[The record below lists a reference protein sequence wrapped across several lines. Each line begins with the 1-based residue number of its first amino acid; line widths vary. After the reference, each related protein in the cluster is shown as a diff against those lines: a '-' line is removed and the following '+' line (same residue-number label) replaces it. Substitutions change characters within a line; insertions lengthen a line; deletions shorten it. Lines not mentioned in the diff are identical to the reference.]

1 MCIQQYWLK
10 LRDLAFP
17 NHFLFSLPLMI
28 FRSLVFVFAY
38 LLIGPCVYAE
48 QWQTVQGK
56 EKFLTV
62 SVDLDSVQVGQLDDM
77 IRFKSRADDHD
88 DTITTKFV
96 QASCSEFSMETERE
110 VVFHKSNMSS
120 QTLDWKNDG
129 TLKNNPEFAHSKLS
143 FWGITQAYGQA
154 ISLAC
159 RRVGNRAPERLLSIP
174 TEQCAL
180 TNPLRK
186 VACASHA
193 SWRANY
199 KLYMSRSHDVI
210 HNCGIA
216 EDRMTKQAAWLI
228 KSVMRCQNESCGNE
242 ILESWIHK
250 RGEDIASVI
259 HMQKTA
265 SYTWSNQA
273 PLCQSLNQADQAI
286 ASMQTEEIYAKA
298 KYLGC
303 LKRETAKLRSSDI
316 PNDMVPQLAEHSC
329 ESQFQEWHETIS
341 RQSAMLDEQL
351 PGMKV
356 RALTAPH

>member
-1 MCIQQYWLK
+1 MMFRCAVLT
-10 LRDLAFP
+10 LLAC
-17 NHFLFSLPLMI
+17 LQL
-28 FRSLVFVFAY
+28 A
-38 LLIGPCVYAE
+38 LLSPELHAE
-48 QWQTVQGK
+48 QWQTVQGR

-62 SVDLDSVQVGQLDDM
+62 SVDLDSLQVGQLDDM
-77 IRFKSRADDHD
+77 IRFKLRADDHD

-96 QASCSEFSMETERE
+96 QASCSEFSMEAERE

-120 QTLDWKNDG
+120 ETLDWKNDG
-129 TLKNNPEFAHSKLS
+129 TLKTSPEFSRARLS
-143 FWGITQAYGQA
+143 FWGMTQAYGQA

-159 RRVGNRAPERLLSIP
+159 RRVGNRSPERLLSIP
-174 TEQCAL
+174 TEQCAAS
-180 TNPLRK
+180 NPLRK

-210 HNCGIA
+210 HNCGIS

-242 ILESWIHK
+242 ILEGWIHK
-250 RGEDIASVI
+250 RGEDIANVI
-259 HMQKTA
+259 HMQKNA
-265 SYTWSNQA
+265 SYAWSSQQA

-286 ASMQTEEIYAKA
+286 ASMHTEEIYAKA

-303 LKRETAKLRSSDI
+303 LKRETAKLRASDI

-341 RQSAMLDEQL
+341 RQAVMLDAQL
-351 PGMKV
+351 PVVKV
-356 RALTAPH
+356 SAFITPD

>member
-1 MCIQQYWLK
+1 MMFKSFI
-10 LRDLAFP
+10 
-17 NHFLFSLPLMI
+17 
-28 FRSLVFVFAY
+28 FVFAF
-38 LLIGPCVYAE
+38 IFINQTVYAE
-48 QWQTVQGK
+48 QWQTVQGR

-62 SVDLDSVQVGQLDDM
+62 SVDVDSLQVGQLDDM
-77 IRFKSRADDHD
+77 IRFKLKADDHD

-96 QASCSEFSMETERE
+96 QASCSEFSMEAERE
-110 VVFHKSNMSS
+110 VAFHKSNMTSE
-120 QTLDWKNDG
+120 TLDWKNDG
-129 TLKNNPEFAHSKLS
+129 ALKNSPEFARSKLS

-159 RRVGNRAPERLLSIP
+159 RRVGNRAPERLLSMP

-180 TNPLRK
+180 ANPLRK

-210 HNCGIA
+210 HNCGIS

-259 HMQKTA
+259 HMQKNA
-265 SYTWSNQA
+265 SYAWNNEQA

-286 ASMQTEEIYAKA
+286 ASMHTEEIYAKA

-303 LKRETAKLRSSDI
+303 LKRETAKLRAANTPTQTLS
-316 PNDMVPQLAEHSC
+316 QQAEQSC
-329 ESQFQEWHETIS
+329 DSQFLEWHDAIA
-341 RQSAMLDEQL
+341 RQSSMLDVQL
-351 PGMKV
+351 PGC
-356 RALTAPH
+356 